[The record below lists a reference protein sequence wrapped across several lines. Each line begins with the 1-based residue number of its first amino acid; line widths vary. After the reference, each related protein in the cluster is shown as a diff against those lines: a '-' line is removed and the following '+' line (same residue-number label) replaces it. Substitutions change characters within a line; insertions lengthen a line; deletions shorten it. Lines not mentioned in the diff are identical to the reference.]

1 MGAFGTVWLVASRSL
16 RYRLSGVLL
25 TIASIALS
33 VFVLLGVEHVRQE
46 ARSGFASTVS
56 GVDLIVGAR
65 TGEINLLLL
74 SVFRIGTATANLSW
88 ESVEQLDQ
96 QKNVVWTVPIS
107 LGDSHRN
114 FRVVGT
120 TQAFFSRYKFGSK
133 QPLVFDQGQPFE
145 EVAEVVLGARVAG
158 ELGYQLGDSL
168 VLSHGM
174 ADTSFTHHDQLPF
187 AVSGIL
193 APTGTPI
200 DNALFVGLDAIDA
213 MHSDGGSDSHQAHE
227 GRDAHEDH
235 DAHNEHEVH
244 EEHDAHVGPDADE
257 DHKAH
262 EDHDSHKGHEVYE
275 EHDAHED
282 HDAHNEHEVHEEHDA
297 HLGPDA
303 DEDHEAHE
311 DHDGHDAHEVYEER
325 DAHQDHDAHVGPDA
339 DEVHEAHED
348 HDGHEDHQDF
358 DHHEEH
364 HQAHDHPPIG
374 TVTAVLV
381 GLSSPITTLQVKRWV
396 DEYEEE
402 ALLAILPGVALTQL
416 WELVGNVE
424 SVLLGISVLILVSSL
439 LGLNAML
446 LASMRERRR
455 EIEVLRS
462 IGAPSSFI
470 LSLLMI
476 ESLLIVSVGVMLAVG
491 ILLASIAAANTLFV
505 ETFGLMISS
514 QILNPSNVMAL
525 GLIYLTAVIVTLLP
539 ALRAYRVSRLVGTA
553 AAAD

>member
-1 MGAFGTVWLVASRSL
+1 MGAFGTVLLVASRSL

-25 TIASIALS
+25 TIASVALS

-74 SVFRIGTATANLSW
+74 SIFRIGTATANVSW

-96 QKNVVWTVPIS
+96 QRNVDWTVPIS

-114 FRVVGT
+114 FRVIGT
-120 TQAFFSRYKFGSK
+120 TQAFFSRYQYGAK
-133 QPLVFDQGQPFE
+133 QPLVFEQGQRFE
-145 EVAEVVLGARVAG
+145 AVAEVVLGARVAR

-187 AVSGIL
+187 AVSGVL
-193 APTGTPI
+193 AGTGTPI
-200 DNALFVGLDAIDA
+200 DNALFVGLEAIDA
-213 MHSDGGSDSHQAHE
+213 MHSDGGSENHQAPEAPEAHDAHERHEGHEEHDAHEDYDAHE
-227 GRDAHEDH
+227 GRD
-235 DAHNEHEVH
+235 EHEVH
-244 EEHDAHVGPDADE
+244 EEHVV
-257 DHKAH
+257 H
-262 EDHDSHKGHEVYE
+262 EDHDAHEG
-275 EHDAHED
+275 HDAHED
-282 HDAHNEHEVHEEHDA
+282 HDTHEEH
-297 HLGPDA
+297 
-303 DEDHEAHE
+303 EAL
-311 DHDGHDAHEVYEER
+311 DD
-325 DAHQDHDAHVGPDA
+325 
-339 DEVHEAHED
+339 
-348 HDGHEDHQDF
+348 
-358 DHHEEH
+358 HEEH
-364 HQAHDHPPIG
+364 HEAHDHPPIG

-396 DEYEEE
+396 DEYEGE

-476 ESLLIVSVGVMLAVG
+476 ESLLIVSVGVVLAVG
-491 ILLASIAAANTLFV
+491 TLLASITAANTLFA

-514 QILNPSNVMAL
+514 QILNPSNVTAL

-539 ALRAYRVSRLVGTA
+539 ALQAYRVSRSVGAATA
-553 AAAD
+553 AD

>member
-1 MGAFGTVWLVASRSL
+1 MGAFGTLWLVASRSL

-33 VFVLLGVEHVRQE
+33 VFVLLGVEHARQE

-213 MHSDGGSDSHQAHE
+213 MHSDGGSESHQAHE
-227 GRDAHEDH
+227 GHDAHEDH
-235 DAHNEHEVH
+235 DAHNEHEVL

-257 DHKAH
+257 DHEAH
-262 EDHDSHKGHEVYE
+262 EDHDDHKGHEVYE
-275 EHDAHED
+275 EHDAHQD
-282 HDAHNEHEVHEEHDA
+282 HDAHNEHEVREEHDA

-303 DEDHEAHE
+303 DEDHDAHE
-311 DHDGHDAHEVYEER
+311 DHDGHEGREVYEEH

-339 DEVHEAHED
+339 EEDHEAHED
-348 HDGHEDHQDF
+348 HVDL

-364 HQAHDHPPIG
+364 DQAHDHPPIG

-470 LSLLMI
+470 LSLLMS

-553 AAAD
+553 AVAD

>member
-1 MGAFGTVWLVASRSL
+1 MGAFGTLWLVASRSL

-33 VFVLLGVEHVRQE
+33 VFVLLGVEHARQE

-213 MHSDGGSDSHQAHE
+213 MHSDGGSESHQAHE
-227 GRDAHEDH
+227 GHDAHEDH

-257 DHKAH
+257 DHEAH
-262 EDHDSHKGHEVYE
+262 EDHDDHKGHEVYE
-275 EHDAHED
+275 EHDAHQD
-282 HDAHNEHEVHEEHDA
+282 HDAHNEHEVREEHDA

-303 DEDHEAHE
+303 DEDHDAHE
-311 DHDGHDAHEVYEER
+311 DHDGHEGREVYEEH

-339 DEVHEAHED
+339 EEDHDAHED
-348 HDGHEDHQDF
+348 HVDF

-364 HQAHDHPPIG
+364 DQAHDHPPIG

-470 LSLLMI
+470 LSLLMS

-539 ALRAYRVSRLVGTA
+539 AVQAYRVSRSVGTA
-553 AAAD
+553 ATAD

>member
-1 MGAFGTVWLVASRSL
+1 MGAFGTVLLVASQSL

-25 TIASIALS
+25 TIASVALS

-46 ARSGFASTVS
+46 ARLGFASTVS

-74 SVFRIGTATANLSW
+74 SIFRIGTATANVSW

-96 QKNVVWTVPIS
+96 QRNVDWTVPIS

-114 FRVVGT
+114 FRVIGT
-120 TQAFFSRYKFGSK
+120 TQAFFSRYKYGAK
-133 QPLVFDQGQPFE
+133 QPLVFEQGQPFE
-145 EVAEVVLGARVAG
+145 AVAEVVLGARVAR

-187 AVSGIL
+187 AVSGVL
-193 APTGTPI
+193 AGTGTPI
-200 DNALFVGLDAIDA
+200 DNALFVGLEAIDA
-213 MHSDGGSDSHQAHE
+213 MHSDGGSENHQAHE
-227 GRDAHEDH
+227 APEAHDAHER
-235 DAHNEHEVH
+235 HERH
-244 EEHDAHVGPDADE
+244 
-257 DHKAH
+257 
-262 EDHDSHKGHEVYE
+262 E

-282 HDAHNEHEVHEEHDA
+282 HDAHKGREEHEVYEEHVV
-297 HLGPDA
+297 H
-303 DEDHEAHE
+303 EDHDAHE
-311 DHDGHDAHEVYEER
+311 DHDTHEE
-325 DAHQDHDAHVGPDA
+325 
-339 DEVHEAHED
+339 HEALD
-348 HDGHEDHQDF
+348 D
-358 DHHEEH
+358 HEEH
-364 HQAHDHPPIG
+364 HEAHDHPPIG

-396 DEYEEE
+396 DEYEGE

-439 LGLNAML
+439 SGLNAML

-476 ESLLIVSVGVMLAVG
+476 ESLLIVSVGVVLAVG
-491 ILLASIAAANTLFV
+491 TLLASITAANTLFA

-514 QILNPSNVMAL
+514 QILNPSNVTAL

-539 ALRAYRVSRLVGTA
+539 ALQAYRVSRSVGAATA
-553 AAAD
+553 AD

>member
-1 MGAFGTVWLVASRSL
+1 MGAFGTVLLVASRSL

-25 TIASIALS
+25 TIASVALS

-74 SVFRIGTATANLSW
+74 SIFRIGTATANVSW

-96 QKNVVWTVPIS
+96 QRNVDWTVPIS

-114 FRVVGT
+114 FRVIGT
-120 TQAFFSRYKFGSK
+120 TQAFFSRYKYGAK
-133 QPLVFDQGQPFE
+133 QPLVFEQGQPFE
-145 EVAEVVLGARVAG
+145 AVAEVVLGARVAR

-187 AVSGIL
+187 AVSGVL
-193 APTGTPI
+193 AGTGTPI
-200 DNALFVGLDAIDA
+200 DNALFVGLEAIDA
-213 MHSDGGSDSHQAHE
+213 MHSDGGSENHQAHE
-227 GRDAHEDH
+227 APEAHDAHER
-235 DAHNEHEVH
+235 HERH
-244 EEHDAHVGPDADE
+244 
-257 DHKAH
+257 
-262 EDHDSHKGHEVYE
+262 E

-282 HDAHNEHEVHEEHDA
+282 HDAHKGREE
-297 HLGPDA
+297 
-303 DEDHEAHE
+303 
-311 DHDGHDAHEVYEER
+311 HEVYEE
-325 DAHQDHDAHVGPDA
+325 HV
-339 DEVHEAHED
+339 VHED
-348 HDGHEDHQDF
+348 HDAYEDHDTHEEHEAL
-358 DHHEEH
+358 DDHEEH
-364 HQAHDHPPIG
+364 HEAHDHPPIG

-396 DEYEEE
+396 DEYEGE

-476 ESLLIVSVGVMLAVG
+476 ESLLIVSVGVVLAVG
-491 ILLASIAAANTLFV
+491 TLLASITAANTLFA

-514 QILNPSNVMAL
+514 QILNPSNVTAL

-539 ALRAYRVSRLVGTA
+539 ALQAYRVSRSVGAATA
-553 AAAD
+553 AD

>member
-1 MGAFGTVWLVASRSL
+1 MGAFGTVLLVASRSL

-25 TIASIALS
+25 TIASVALS

-74 SVFRIGTATANLSW
+74 SIFRIGTATANVSW

-96 QKNVVWTVPIS
+96 QRNVDWTVPIS

-114 FRVVGT
+114 FRVIGT
-120 TQAFFSRYKFGSK
+120 TQAFFSRYKYGAK
-133 QPLVFDQGQPFE
+133 QPLVFEQGQPFE
-145 EVAEVVLGARVAG
+145 AVAEVVLGARVAR

-187 AVSGIL
+187 AVSGVL
-193 APTGTPI
+193 AGTGTPI
-200 DNALFVGLDAIDA
+200 DNALFVGLEAIDA
-213 MHSDGGSDSHQAHE
+213 MHSDGGSENHQAHEAPEAHDAHERHEEHEEHDAHEDYDAHE
-227 GRDAHEDH
+227 GRD
-235 DAHNEHEVH
+235 EHEVH
-244 EEHDAHVGPDADE
+244 EEHVV
-257 DHKAH
+257 H
-262 EDHDSHKGHEVYE
+262 EDHDAHEG
-275 EHDAHED
+275 HDAHED
-282 HDAHNEHEVHEEHDA
+282 HDTHEEH
-297 HLGPDA
+297 
-303 DEDHEAHE
+303 EAL
-311 DHDGHDAHEVYEER
+311 DD
-325 DAHQDHDAHVGPDA
+325 
-339 DEVHEAHED
+339 
-348 HDGHEDHQDF
+348 
-358 DHHEEH
+358 HEEH
-364 HQAHDHPPIG
+364 HEAHDHPPIG

-396 DEYEEE
+396 DEYEGE

-476 ESLLIVSVGVMLAVG
+476 ESLLIVSVGVVLAVG
-491 ILLASIAAANTLFV
+491 TLLASITAANTLFA

-514 QILNPSNVMAL
+514 QILNPSNVTAL

-539 ALRAYRVSRLVGTA
+539 ALQAYRVSRSVGAATA
-553 AAAD
+553 AD

>member
-1 MGAFGTVWLVASRSL
+1 MGAFGTVLLVASRSL

-25 TIASIALS
+25 TIASVALS

-74 SVFRIGTATANLSW
+74 SIFRIGTATANVSW

-96 QKNVVWTVPIS
+96 QRNVDWTVPIS

-114 FRVVGT
+114 FRVIGT
-120 TQAFFSRYKFGSK
+120 TQAFFSRYKYGAK
-133 QPLVFDQGQPFE
+133 QPLVFEQGQPFE
-145 EVAEVVLGARVAG
+145 AVAEVVLGARVAR

-187 AVSGIL
+187 AVSGVL
-193 APTGTPI
+193 AGTGTPI
-200 DNALFVGLDAIDA
+200 DNALFVGLEAIDA
-213 MHSDGGSDSHQAHE
+213 MHSDGGSENHQAHE
-227 GRDAHEDH
+227 APEAHDAHER
-235 DAHNEHEVH
+235 H
-244 EEHDAHVGPDADE
+244 EEH
-257 DHKAH
+257 
-262 EDHDSHKGHEVYE
+262 E

-282 HDAHNEHEVHEEHDA
+282 HDAHKGRDEHEVHEEHVVHEDHDA
-297 HLGPDA
+297 HEAHD
-303 DEDHEAHE
+303 AHE
-311 DHDGHDAHEVYEER
+311 DHDTHEE
-325 DAHQDHDAHVGPDA
+325 
-339 DEVHEAHED
+339 HEALD
-348 HDGHEDHQDF
+348 D
-358 DHHEEH
+358 HEEH
-364 HQAHDHPPIG
+364 HEAHDHPPIG

-396 DEYEEE
+396 DEYEGE

-476 ESLLIVSVGVMLAVG
+476 ESLLIVSVGVVLAVG
-491 ILLASIAAANTLFV
+491 TLLASITAANTLFA

-539 ALRAYRVSRLVGTA
+539 ALQAYRVSRSVGAATA
-553 AAAD
+553 AD

>member
-1 MGAFGTVWLVASRSL
+1 MGAFGTVLLVASRSL

-25 TIASIALS
+25 TIASVALS

-74 SVFRIGTATANLSW
+74 SIFRIGTATANVSW

-96 QKNVVWTVPIS
+96 QRNVDWTVPIS

-114 FRVVGT
+114 FRVIGT
-120 TQAFFSRYKFGSK
+120 TQAFFSRYKYGAK
-133 QPLVFDQGQPFE
+133 QPLVFEQGQPFE
-145 EVAEVVLGARVAG
+145 AVAEVVLGARVAR
-158 ELGYQLGDSL
+158 ELGYPLGDSL

-187 AVSGIL
+187 AVSGVL
-193 APTGTPI
+193 AGTGTPI
-200 DNALFVGLDAIDA
+200 DNALFVGLEAIDA
-213 MHSDGGSDSHQAHE
+213 MHSDGGSENHQTHE
-227 GRDAHEDH
+227 ELDA
-235 DAHNEHEVH
+235 H
-244 EEHDAHVGPDADE
+244 EEHD
-257 DHKAH
+257 DH
-262 EDHDSHKGHEVYE
+262 EGHE

-282 HDAHNEHEVHEEHDA
+282 HDAHEGRDEHEVHEEHVVHEDHDA
-297 HLGPDA
+297 HEAHD
-303 DEDHEAHE
+303 AHE
-311 DHDGHDAHEVYEER
+311 DHDTHEE
-325 DAHQDHDAHVGPDA
+325 
-339 DEVHEAHED
+339 HEALD
-348 HDGHEDHQDF
+348 D
-358 DHHEEH
+358 HEEH
-364 HQAHDHPPIG
+364 HEAHDHPPIG

-396 DEYEEE
+396 DEYEGE

-476 ESLLIVSVGVMLAVG
+476 ESLLIVSVGVVLAVG
-491 ILLASIAAANTLFV
+491 TLLASITAANTLFA

-514 QILNPSNVMAL
+514 QILNPSNVTAL

-539 ALRAYRVSRLVGTA
+539 ALQAYRVSRSVGAATA
-553 AAAD
+553 AD

>member
-1 MGAFGTVWLVASRSL
+1 MGAFGTVLLVASRSL

-33 VFVLLGVEHVRQE
+33 VFVLLGVEHARQE

-213 MHSDGGSDSHQAHE
+213 MHSDGGSESHQAHE
-227 GRDAHEDH
+227 GHDAHEDH

-257 DHKAH
+257 DHEAH
-262 EDHDSHKGHEVYE
+262 EDHDDHKGHEVYE
-275 EHDAHED
+275 EHDAHQD
-282 HDAHNEHEVHEEHDA
+282 HDAHNEHEVREEHDA
-297 HLGPDA
+297 HVGPDA
-303 DEDHEAHE
+303 DEDHDAHE
-311 DHDGHDAHEVYEER
+311 DHDGHEGREVYEEH
-325 DAHQDHDAHVGPDA
+325 DAHQDHDAHVGSDA
-339 DEVHEAHED
+339 EEDHEAHED
-348 HDGHEDHQDF
+348 HVDL

-364 HQAHDHPPIG
+364 DQAHDHPPIG

-470 LSLLMI
+470 MFLLMS

>member
-1 MGAFGTVWLVASRSL
+1 MGAFGTLWLVASRSL

-33 VFVLLGVEHVRQE
+33 VFVLLGVEHARQE

-213 MHSDGGSDSHQAHE
+213 MHSDGGSESHQAH
-227 GRDAHEDH
+227 
-235 DAHNEHEVH
+235 
-244 EEHDAHVGPDADE
+244 
-257 DHKAH
+257 
-262 EDHDSHKGHEVYE
+262 E

-282 HDAHNEHEVHEEHDA
+282 HDAHNEHEVREEHDA

-303 DEDHEAHE
+303 DEDHDAHE
-311 DHDGHDAHEVYEER
+311 DHDGHEGREVYEEH
-325 DAHQDHDAHVGPDA
+325 DAHQDHDAHVGSHAEED
-339 DEVHEAHED
+339 HEAHED
-348 HDGHEDHQDF
+348 HVDL

-364 HQAHDHPPIG
+364 DQAHDHPPIG

-470 LSLLMI
+470 LSLLMS

-539 ALRAYRVSRLVGTA
+539 ALRAYRVSRLVGAA

>member
-1 MGAFGTVWLVASRSL
+1 MGAFGTVLLVASRSL

-25 TIASIALS
+25 TIASVALS

-74 SVFRIGTATANLSW
+74 SIFRIGTATANVSW

-96 QKNVVWTVPIS
+96 QRNVDWTVPIS

-114 FRVVGT
+114 FRVIGT
-120 TQAFFSRYKFGSK
+120 TQAFFSRYKYGAK
-133 QPLVFDQGQPFE
+133 QPLVFEQGQPFE
-145 EVAEVVLGARVAG
+145 AVAEVVLGARVAR

-187 AVSGIL
+187 AVSGVL
-193 APTGTPI
+193 AGTGTPI
-200 DNALFVGLDAIDA
+200 DNALFVGLEAIDA
-213 MHSDGGSDSHQAHE
+213 MHSDGGSENHHAHEAPDAHERHEGHEEHDAHEDYDAHE
-227 GRDAHEDH
+227 GRD
-235 DAHNEHEVH
+235 EHEVH
-244 EEHDAHVGPDADE
+244 EEHVV
-257 DHKAH
+257 H
-262 EDHDSHKGHEVYE
+262 EDHDAHEG
-275 EHDAHED
+275 HDAHED
-282 HDAHNEHEVHEEHDA
+282 HDTHEEH
-297 HLGPDA
+297 
-303 DEDHEAHE
+303 EAL
-311 DHDGHDAHEVYEER
+311 DD
-325 DAHQDHDAHVGPDA
+325 
-339 DEVHEAHED
+339 
-348 HDGHEDHQDF
+348 
-358 DHHEEH
+358 HEEH
-364 HQAHDHPPIG
+364 HEAHDHPPIG

-396 DEYEEE
+396 DEYEGE

-476 ESLLIVSVGVMLAVG
+476 ESLLIVSVGVVLAVG
-491 ILLASIAAANTLFV
+491 TLLASITAANTLFA

-514 QILNPSNVMAL
+514 QILNPSNVTAL

-539 ALRAYRVSRLVGTA
+539 ALQAYRVSRSVRAATA
-553 AAAD
+553 AD

>member
-1 MGAFGTVWLVASRSL
+1 MGAFGTVLLVASRSL

-25 TIASIALS
+25 TIASVALS

-74 SVFRIGTATANLSW
+74 SIFRIGTATANVSW

-96 QKNVVWTVPIS
+96 QRKVDWTVPIS

-114 FRVVGT
+114 FRVIGT
-120 TQAFFSRYKFGSK
+120 TQAFFSRYKYGAK
-133 QPLVFDQGQPFE
+133 QPLVFEQGQPFE
-145 EVAEVVLGARVAG
+145 AVAEVVLGARVAR

-187 AVSGIL
+187 AVSGVL
-193 APTGTPI
+193 AGTGTPI
-200 DNALFVGLDAIDA
+200 DNALFVGLEAIDA
-213 MHSDGGSDSHQAHE
+213 MHSDGGSENHQAPEAPEAH
-227 GRDAHEDH
+227 DAHER
-235 DAHNEHEVH
+235 H
-244 EEHDAHVGPDADE
+244 EEHE
-257 DHKAH
+257 EH
-262 EDHDSHKGHEVYE
+262 EGHE

-282 HDAHNEHEVHEEHDA
+282 HDAHEGRDEHEVHEEHVVHEDHDA
-297 HLGPDA
+297 HEGHD
-303 DEDHEAHE
+303 AHE
-311 DHDGHDAHEVYEER
+311 DHDTHEE
-325 DAHQDHDAHVGPDA
+325 
-339 DEVHEAHED
+339 HEALD
-348 HDGHEDHQDF
+348 D
-358 DHHEEH
+358 HEEH
-364 HQAHDHPPIG
+364 HEAHDHPPIG

-396 DEYEEE
+396 DEYEGE

-476 ESLLIVSVGVMLAVG
+476 ESLLIVSVGVVLAVG
-491 ILLASIAAANTLFV
+491 TLLASITAANTLFA

-514 QILNPSNVMAL
+514 QILNPSNVTAL

-539 ALRAYRVSRLVGTA
+539 ALQAYRVSRSVGAATA
-553 AAAD
+553 AD

>member
-1 MGAFGTVWLVASRSL
+1 MGAFGTVLLVASRSL

-25 TIASIALS
+25 TIASVALS

-74 SVFRIGTATANLSW
+74 SIFRIGTATANVSW

-96 QKNVVWTVPIS
+96 QRNVDWTVPIS

-114 FRVVGT
+114 FRVIGT
-120 TQAFFSRYKFGSK
+120 TQAFFSRYKYGAK
-133 QPLVFDQGQPFE
+133 QPLVFEQGQPFE
-145 EVAEVVLGARVAG
+145 AVAEVVLGARVAR

-187 AVSGIL
+187 AVSGVL
-193 APTGTPI
+193 AGTGTPI
-200 DNALFVGLDAIDA
+200 DNALFVGLEAIDA
-213 MHSDGGSDSHQAHE
+213 MHSDGGLENHQAHVDHDAHEDRDAHE
-227 GRDAHEDH
+227 GRD
-235 DAHNEHEVH
+235 EHEVH
-244 EEHDAHVGPDADE
+244 EEHVV
-257 DHKAH
+257 H
-262 EDHDSHKGHEVYE
+262 EDHDAHKG
-275 EHDAHED
+275 HDAHED
-282 HDAHNEHEVHEEHDA
+282 HDTHEEH
-297 HLGPDA
+297 
-303 DEDHEAHE
+303 EAL
-311 DHDGHDAHEVYEER
+311 DD
-325 DAHQDHDAHVGPDA
+325 
-339 DEVHEAHED
+339 
-348 HDGHEDHQDF
+348 
-358 DHHEEH
+358 HEEH
-364 HQAHDHPPIG
+364 HEAHDHPPIG

-396 DEYEEE
+396 DEYEGE

-476 ESLLIVSVGVMLAVG
+476 ESLLIVSVGVVLAVG
-491 ILLASIAAANTLFV
+491 TLLASITAANTLFA

-539 ALRAYRVSRLVGTA
+539 ALQAYRVSRSVGAATA
-553 AAAD
+553 AD

>member
-1 MGAFGTVWLVASRSL
+1 MGAFGTLWLVASRSL

-33 VFVLLGVEHVRQE
+33 VFVLLGVEHARQE

-213 MHSDGGSDSHQAHE
+213 MHSDGGSESHQAHE
-227 GRDAHEDH
+227 GHDAHEDH

-257 DHKAH
+257 DHEAH
-262 EDHDSHKGHEVYE
+262 EDHDDHKGHEVYE
-275 EHDAHED
+275 EHDAHQD
-282 HDAHNEHEVHEEHDA
+282 HDAHNEHEVREEHDA

-303 DEDHEAHE
+303 DEDHDARE
-311 DHDGHDAHEVYEER
+311 DHDGHEGREVYEEH
-325 DAHQDHDAHVGPDA
+325 DAHQDHDAHVGSDA
-339 DEVHEAHED
+339 EEDHEAHED
-348 HDGHEDHQDF
+348 HVDL

-364 HQAHDHPPIG
+364 DQAHDHPPIG

-470 LSLLMI
+470 LSLLMS

-514 QILNPSNVMAL
+514 QILNPSNVIAL

>member
-1 MGAFGTVWLVASRSL
+1 MGAFGTLWLVASRSL

-33 VFVLLGVEHVRQE
+33 VFVLLGVEHARQE

-88 ESVEQLDQ
+88 ESVEKLDQ

-213 MHSDGGSDSHQAHE
+213 MHSDGGSESHQAHE
-227 GRDAHEDH
+227 GHDAHEDH

-257 DHKAH
+257 DHEAH
-262 EDHDSHKGHEVYE
+262 EDHDDHKGHEVYE
-275 EHDAHED
+275 EHDAHQG

-297 HLGPDA
+297 QLGPDV
-303 DEDHEAHE
+303 DEDHDAHE
-311 DHDGHDAHEVYEER
+311 DHDGHEGREVYEEH
-325 DAHQDHDAHVGPDA
+325 DAHQDHDAHVGSDA
-339 DEVHEAHED
+339 EEDHEAHED
-348 HDGHEDHQDF
+348 HVDL

-364 HQAHDHPPIG
+364 DQAHDHPPIG

-470 LSLLMI
+470 LSLLMS

>member
-1 MGAFGTVWLVASRSL
+1 MGAFGTLWLVASRSL

-33 VFVLLGVEHVRQE
+33 VFVLLGVEHARQE

-213 MHSDGGSDSHQAHE
+213 MHSDGGSESHQAHE
-227 GRDAHEDH
+227 GHDAHEDH

-257 DHKAH
+257 DHEAH
-262 EDHDSHKGHEVYE
+262 EDHDDHKGHEVYE
-275 EHDAHED
+275 EHDAHQG
-282 HDAHNEHEVHEEHDA
+282 HDAHNEHEVREEHDA

-303 DEDHEAHE
+303 DEDHDAHE
-311 DHDGHDAHEVYEER
+311 DHDGHEGREVYEEH
-325 DAHQDHDAHVGPDA
+325 DAHQDHDAHVGSDA
-339 DEVHEAHED
+339 EEDHEAHED
-348 HDGHEDHQDF
+348 HVDL

-364 HQAHDHPPIG
+364 DQAHDHPPIG

-470 LSLLMI
+470 LSLLMS

>member
-1 MGAFGTVWLVASRSL
+1 MGAFGTVLLVASRSL

-25 TIASIALS
+25 TIASVALS

-74 SVFRIGTATANLSW
+74 SIFRIGTATANVSW
-88 ESVEQLDQ
+88 ESVEQLGQ
-96 QKNVVWTVPIS
+96 QKNVDWTVPIS

-114 FRVVGT
+114 FRVIGT
-120 TQAFFSRYKFGSK
+120 TQAFFSRYKYSAK
-133 QPLVFDQGQPFE
+133 QPLVFEQGQPFE
-145 EVAEVVLGARVAG
+145 AVAEVVLGARVAR

-193 APTGTPI
+193 AGTGTPI
-200 DNALFVGLDAIDA
+200 DNALFVGLEAIDA
-213 MHSDGGSDSHQAHE
+213 MHSDGGAENHQALEKHEGHEDQDAHKGHDEHGVHEEHDAHEEHEVHE
-227 GRDAHEDH
+227 GRD
-235 DAHNEHEVH
+235 EHEVH
-244 EEHDAHVGPDADE
+244 EEHVV
-257 DHKAH
+257 H
-262 EDHDSHKGHEVYE
+262 EDHDAHEG
-275 EHDAHED
+275 HDAHED
-282 HDAHNEHEVHEEHDA
+282 HDTHEEH
-297 HLGPDA
+297 
-303 DEDHEAHE
+303 EAL
-311 DHDGHDAHEVYEER
+311 DD
-325 DAHQDHDAHVGPDA
+325 
-339 DEVHEAHED
+339 
-348 HDGHEDHQDF
+348 
-358 DHHEEH
+358 HEEH
-364 HQAHDHPPIG
+364 HEAHDHPPIG

-396 DEYEEE
+396 DEYEGE

-476 ESLLIVSVGVMLAVG
+476 ESLLIVSVGVVLALG
-491 ILLASIAAANTLFV
+491 TLLASITAANTLFA

-514 QILNPSNVMAL
+514 QILNPSNVTAL

-539 ALRAYRVSRLVGTA
+539 ALQAYRVSRSVGAATA
-553 AAAD
+553 AD

>member
-1 MGAFGTVWLVASRSL
+1 MGAFGTVLLVASRSL

-25 TIASIALS
+25 TIASVALS

-74 SVFRIGTATANLSW
+74 SIFRIGTATTNVSW

-96 QKNVVWTVPIS
+96 QRNVDWTVPIS

-114 FRVVGT
+114 FRVIGT
-120 TQAFFSRYKFGSK
+120 TQAFFSRYKYGAK
-133 QPLVFDQGQPFE
+133 QPLVFEQGQPFE
-145 EVAEVVLGARVAG
+145 AVAEVVLGARVAR
-158 ELGYQLGDSL
+158 ELGYPLGDSL

-187 AVSGIL
+187 AVSGVL
-193 APTGTPI
+193 AGTGTPI
-200 DNALFVGLDAIDA
+200 DNALFVGLEAIDA
-213 MHSDGGSDSHQAHE
+213 MHSDGGSENHQAHE
-227 GRDAHEDH
+227 APEAHDAHER
-235 DAHNEHEVH
+235 HERH
-244 EEHDAHVGPDADE
+244 
-257 DHKAH
+257 
-262 EDHDSHKGHEVYE
+262 E

-282 HDAHNEHEVHEEHDA
+282 HDAHKGREEHEVYEEHVV
-297 HLGPDA
+297 H
-303 DEDHEAHE
+303 EDHDAHE
-311 DHDGHDAHEVYEER
+311 DHDTHEE
-325 DAHQDHDAHVGPDA
+325 
-339 DEVHEAHED
+339 HEALD
-348 HDGHEDHQDF
+348 D
-358 DHHEEH
+358 HEEH
-364 HQAHDHPPIG
+364 HEAHDHPPIG

-396 DEYEEE
+396 DEYEGE

-476 ESLLIVSVGVMLAVG
+476 ESLLIVSVGVVLAVG
-491 ILLASIAAANTLFV
+491 TLLASITAANTLFA

-514 QILNPSNVMAL
+514 QILNPSNVTAL

-539 ALRAYRVSRLVGTA
+539 ALQAYRVSRSVGAATA
-553 AAAD
+553 AD

>member
-1 MGAFGTVWLVASRSL
+1 MGAFGTVLLVASRSL

-25 TIASIALS
+25 TIASVALS

-74 SVFRIGTATANLSW
+74 SIFRIGTATANVSW

-96 QKNVVWTVPIS
+96 QRNVDWTVPIS

-114 FRVVGT
+114 FRVIGT
-120 TQAFFSRYKFGSK
+120 TQAFFSRYKYGAK
-133 QPLVFDQGQPFE
+133 QPLVFEQGQPFE
-145 EVAEVVLGARVAG
+145 AVAEVVLGARVAR

-187 AVSGIL
+187 AVSGVL
-193 APTGTPI
+193 AGTGTPI
-200 DNALFVGLDAIDA
+200 DNALFVGLEAIDA
-213 MHSDGGSDSHQAHE
+213 MHSDGGSENHQAHE
-227 GRDAHEDH
+227 APEAHDAHER
-235 DAHNEHEVH
+235 H
-244 EEHDAHVGPDADE
+244 EEH
-257 DHKAH
+257 
-262 EDHDSHKGHEVYE
+262 E

-282 HDAHNEHEVHEEHDA
+282 HDAHEGRDEHEVHEEHVVHEDHDA
-297 HLGPDA
+297 HEGHD
-303 DEDHEAHE
+303 AHE
-311 DHDGHDAHEVYEER
+311 DHDTHEE
-325 DAHQDHDAHVGPDA
+325 
-339 DEVHEAHED
+339 HEALD
-348 HDGHEDHQDF
+348 D
-358 DHHEEH
+358 HEEH
-364 HQAHDHPPIG
+364 HEAHDHPPIG

-396 DEYEEE
+396 DEYEGE

-476 ESLLIVSVGVMLAVG
+476 ESLLIVSVGVVLAVG
-491 ILLASIAAANTLFV
+491 TLLASITAANTLFA

-514 QILNPSNVMAL
+514 QILNPSNVTAL

-539 ALRAYRVSRLVGTA
+539 ALQAYRVSRSVGAATA
-553 AAAD
+553 AD

>member
-1 MGAFGTVWLVASRSL
+1 MGAFGTLWLVASRSL

-33 VFVLLGVEHVRQE
+33 VFVLLGVEHARQE

-213 MHSDGGSDSHQAHE
+213 MHSDGGSESHQAHE
-227 GRDAHEDH
+227 GHDAHEDH

-257 DHKAH
+257 DHEAH
-262 EDHDSHKGHEVYE
+262 EDHDDHKGHEVYE
-275 EHDAHED
+275 EHDAHQV
-282 HDAHNEHEVHEEHDA
+282 HDAHVGSDA
-297 HLGPDA
+297 E
-303 DEDHEAHE
+303 EDHEAHE
-311 DHDGHDAHEVYEER
+311 DHVDL
-325 DAHQDHDAHVGPDA
+325 
-339 DEVHEAHED
+339 
-348 HDGHEDHQDF
+348 

-364 HQAHDHPPIG
+364 DQAHDHPPIG

-470 LSLLMI
+470 LSLLMS

>member
-1 MGAFGTVWLVASRSL
+1 MGAFGTLWLVASRSL

-33 VFVLLGVEHVRQE
+33 VFVLLGVEHARQE

-213 MHSDGGSDSHQAHE
+213 MHSDGGSESHQAHE
-227 GRDAHEDH
+227 GHDAHEDH

-257 DHKAH
+257 DHEAH
-262 EDHDSHKGHEVYE
+262 EDHDDHKGHEVYE
-275 EHDAHED
+275 EHDAHQD
-282 HDAHNEHEVHEEHDA
+282 HDAHNEHEVREEHDA

-303 DEDHEAHE
+303 DEDHDAHE
-311 DHDGHDAHEVYEER
+311 DHDGHEGREVYEEH
-325 DAHQDHDAHVGPDA
+325 DAHQDHDAHVGSDA
-339 DEVHEAHED
+339 EEDHEAHED
-348 HDGHEDHQDF
+348 HVDL

-364 HQAHDHPPIG
+364 DQAHDHPPLG

-381 GLSSPITTLQVKRWV
+381 GLNSPTTTLQVKRWV

-470 LSLLMI
+470 LSLLMS

>member
-1 MGAFGTVWLVASRSL
+1 MGAFGTVLLVASRSL

-25 TIASIALS
+25 TIASVALS

-74 SVFRIGTATANLSW
+74 SIFRIGTATANVSW

-96 QKNVVWTVPIS
+96 QRNVDWTVPIS

-114 FRVVGT
+114 FRVIGT
-120 TQAFFSRYKFGSK
+120 TQAFFSRYKYGAK
-133 QPLVFDQGQPFE
+133 QPLVFEQGQPFE
-145 EVAEVVLGARVAG
+145 AVAEVVLGARVAR

-187 AVSGIL
+187 AVSGVL
-193 APTGTPI
+193 AGTGTPI
-200 DNALFVGLDAIDA
+200 DNALFVGLEAIDA
-213 MHSDGGSDSHQAHE
+213 MHSDGGSENHQAHE
-227 GRDAHEDH
+227 APEAHDAHER
-235 DAHNEHEVH
+235 H
-244 EEHDAHVGPDADE
+244 EEHE
-257 DHKAH
+257 EH
-262 EDHDSHKGHEVYE
+262 EGHE

-282 HDAHNEHEVHEEHDA
+282 HDAHEGRDEHEVHEEHVVHEDHDA
-297 HLGPDA
+297 HEGHD
-303 DEDHEAHE
+303 AHE
-311 DHDGHDAHEVYEER
+311 DHDTHEE
-325 DAHQDHDAHVGPDA
+325 
-339 DEVHEAHED
+339 HEALD
-348 HDGHEDHQDF
+348 D
-358 DHHEEH
+358 HEEH
-364 HQAHDHPPIG
+364 HEAHDHPPIG

-396 DEYEEE
+396 DEYEGE

-476 ESLLIVSVGVMLAVG
+476 ESLLIVSVGVVLAVG
-491 ILLASIAAANTLFV
+491 TLLASITAANTLFA

-514 QILNPSNVMAL
+514 QILNPSNVTAL

-539 ALRAYRVSRLVGTA
+539 ALQAYRVSRSVGAATA
-553 AAAD
+553 AD